1 MSAEALCSSILLD
14 KDDPTRLTYKE
25 IKESWGSCLNFV
37 RSYGLKDYDT
47 DQIEEALD
55 ISRAIKADKIEE
67 EEEKRASNKGKGGN

>member
-1 MSAEALCSSILLD
+1 MSTEALCSLILLD

-47 DQIEEALD
+47 EGIEEALE
-55 ISRAIKADKIEE
+55 ISRAIKAADIKSKKK
-67 EEEKRASNKGKGGN
+67 KRELTY

>member
-1 MSAEALCSSILLD
+1 MSTEALCSLILLD

-47 DQIEEALD
+47 EELEEAVE
-55 ISRAIKADKIEE
+55 ISRAIKAVYKIKEK
-67 EEEKRASNKGKGGN
+67 EKRAY